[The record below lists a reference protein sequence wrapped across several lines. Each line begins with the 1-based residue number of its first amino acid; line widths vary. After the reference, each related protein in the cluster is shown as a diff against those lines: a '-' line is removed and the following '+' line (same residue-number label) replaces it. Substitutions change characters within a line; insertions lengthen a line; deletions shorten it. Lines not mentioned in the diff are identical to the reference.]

1 MILQVR
7 FWRLKK
13 KTQRSNLTSHL
24 RRPNQFKKISKE
36 MAVVRNSRLIVMKRV
51 DLA

>member
-1 MILQVR
+1 
-7 FWRLKK
+7 
-13 KTQRSNLTSHL
+13 
-24 RRPNQFKKISKE
+24 